1 MSVGN
6 LKYFNSFHILH
17 RLVKIWV
24 FQASYLSFEVL
35 KLINSCHSL
44 NRFVK
49 IWVFQ
54 ASYLSFEVLKLI
66 DSFHSLNRFVK
77 VWVFQASY
85 LSFDVL
91 KLINSCHSLNRFV
104 KNWVFRV
111 SYLSFE
117 VLTLINSFQRLNQFA
132 KKLRFL
138 NKLFQLWRFSVFP
151 SGFIDEID
159 SRFFFHANYASF
171 KKIGKNQFSFV
182 LNQFAKN
189 FSFLNK
195 QFELWKYEL
204 FQFSSWL

>member
-6 LKYFNSFHILH
+6 LKHFNLFDIVH
-17 RLVKIWV
+17 
-24 FQASYLSFEVL
+24 
-35 KLINSCHSL
+35 
-44 NRFVK
+44 RFVK

-54 ASYLSFEVLKLI
+54 ASYLKFEVLKLI
-66 DSFHSLNRFVK
+66 NSCHSINRFVK
-77 VWVFQASY
+77 IWVFQASY

-104 KNWVFRV
+104 KFWVFQA

-159 SRFFFHANYASF
+159 SRFFFFTQTTQAL
-171 KKIGKNQFSFV
+171 KKLRKI
-182 LNQFAKN
+182 N
-189 FSFLNK
+189 FL
-195 QFELWKYEL
+195 LYWI
-204 FQFSSWL
+204 SSRKTLVF